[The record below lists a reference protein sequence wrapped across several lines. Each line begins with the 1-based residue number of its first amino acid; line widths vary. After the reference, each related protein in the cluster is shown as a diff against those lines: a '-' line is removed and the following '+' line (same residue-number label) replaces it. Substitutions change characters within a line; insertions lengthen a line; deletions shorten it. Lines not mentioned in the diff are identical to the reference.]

1 MSCART
7 LAVNIISFVF
17 GNRNLMVQ
25 RGAHIHIK
33 LVIYLNVII

>member
-7 LAVNIISFVF
+7 LAVYIISLVL

>member
-7 LAVNIISFVF
+7 LAVNTIPLVF

-33 LVIYLNVII
+33 LVIYLNIVI